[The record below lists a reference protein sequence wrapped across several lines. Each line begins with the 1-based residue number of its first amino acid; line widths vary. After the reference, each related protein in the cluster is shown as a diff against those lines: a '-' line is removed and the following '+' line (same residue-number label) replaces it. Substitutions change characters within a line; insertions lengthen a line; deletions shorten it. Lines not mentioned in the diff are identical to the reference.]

1 MFVYLYFV
9 ITFDNNNFNFSQY
22 SICVLFVY
30 KQLNIR
36 ILYTNAQLTIV
47 QFLKSE
53 AATTERSK
61 IVSCFT
67 H

>member
-1 MFVYLYFV
+1 MDVNLTV
-9 ITFDNNNFNFSQY
+9 ISETSFPQQEKYVIFATFLVVRPS
-22 SICVLFVY
+22 S
-30 KQLNIR
+30 
-36 ILYTNAQLTIV
+36 QLTIV

-67 H
+67 HRFVKKKT